1 MKTKTKWLIISVII
15 YIIFVVA
22 VTPTGILSPAQIG
35 LPWTIFWYVVAAMF
49 MYYFYYKNVSY
60 AEVIYYAQQ
69 LKLTEDE
76 LRNMVP
82 DIKKSEDVPNPA
94 KPNLFSPLVQVS
106 FRILNDL
113 LPKLQQMAKEK
124 GIEDFN

>member
-1 MKTKTKWLIISVII
+1 MDDFLVRRGSHVHVLFLLQKRQLRRGHLLR
-15 YIIFVVA
+15 
-22 VTPTGILSPAQIG
+22 PTIE
-35 LPWTIFWYVVAAMF
+35 TDR
-49 MYYFYYKNVSY
+49 
-60 AEVIYYAQQ
+60 
-69 LKLTEDE
+69 DE